1 MQRLASNTRRRIPT
15 TSISLILGLMLCFTA
30 CNDDED
36 DFFFGDKTNTN
47 SNAVM
52 VGSDPVT
59 NSYRSVVTCGFVN
72 AVTEGSTDLQ
82 QAACR
87 LEVPKLKG
95 GSNNLFIVHTVGS
108 EINYCIEW
116 SCDLRAQYWSAFRWD
131 KSNSVT
137 NTKRSDEWGED
148 PLIPAAYRTS
158 QSDYSGS
165 GYTRGHMVASQ
176 DRVNSYNA
184 NVQTF
189 YYSNMQPQLYYFNT
203 QGIWLNLESHIRNA
217 YRNFDRNVDTLY
229 VVKGGTISTG
239 NYTTVKGLPVPKYFF
254 MALLSY
260 NKLDKTQAGY
270 KAIAFWME
278 HKSNTDSNYKDYAI
292 SIDELEKKT
301 GIDFFPNLPDNIERV
316 VESNLVLPAW
326 KLN

>member
-36 DFFFGDKTNTN
+36 EFFFGDKTNTN
-47 SNAVM
+47 SNTVM
-52 VGSDPVT
+52 VGTTPVT
-59 NSYRSVVTCGFVN
+59 YSNRSVVTCGFVN

-116 SCDLRAQYWSAFRWD
+116 NCNLRAQYWSAFRWD
-131 KSNSVT
+131 KTNSGGSASGSLDDFT
-137 NTKRSDEWGED
+137 ED
-148 PLIPAAYRTS
+148 PLIPINDRSTLEDHKS
-158 QSDYSGS
+158 N
-165 GYTRGHMVASQ
+165 GYQRGHMLANA
-176 DRVNSYNA
+176 DRKNSTAA
-184 NVQTF
+184 NKQT
-189 YYSNMQPQLYYFNT
+189 YYLSNIHPQWGNFNG
-203 QGIWLNLESHIRNA
+203 QGIWWNLEKHIRDVYNTNA
-217 YRNFDRNVDTLY
+217 FRDTLY
-229 VVKGGTISTG
+229 VVKGGTISAG
-239 NYTTVKGLPVPKYFF
+239 NYTIVKGLPVPKYFF
-254 MALLSY
+254 MALLCK
-260 NKLDKTQAGY
+260 KLSDTTQGGY

-278 HKSNTDSNYKDYAI
+278 HKSNTDSNYKKYAI
-292 SIDELEKKT
+292 SIDELEQKT

-326 KLN
+326 KLY